1 MKKSINQI
9 LQEAVNA
16 HQNKKLEEAE
26 HLYLSI
32 LEEHPEHI
40 NANNNLGVLLDELGK
55 FEQAGKY
62 LRKSIELKPD
72 QAEAHNNLGNLL
84 SKLDK
89 TGLAIASYRKAIELN
104 PVYVKAQNALANEL
118 QKLNKF
124 EEADAYFKKVIE
136 INPNNAEAYN
146 NWGTSLFK
154 RYRLNEAEE
163 HLKKALLLKVGFAE
177 AHNNLAATLKSL
189 GKIDEA
195 EKNYI
200 KAIELKPNFDQAYF
214 NLGNLQKECN
224 RLDEAE
230 ANYKKAIELDP
241 INAKFYFNLGLI
253 KNLYKEDE
261 LFIKTKKLYLDQ
273 SLSNKER
280 STIGFTLAKAF
291 EELNQFDESFKYY
304 TEGNALH
311 KKLLT
316 YNVEQDVMFFKQL
329 KESYPNIKKNSLK
342 GTDLKNRPRLI
353 FIVGMPRSGTT
364 LVEQIISSHPEV
376 MGEGELRQVK
386 DFGDT
391 MARGMS
397 KVDNYTLLDF
407 RKKYFENLRKLPN
420 KKSVVTD
427 KMPENFKYLGLICSV
442 FPDAKII
449 HVKRNPAAT
458 CWGNYTKHYAVK
470 QSNNLTLANEDP
482 TNQTANP
489 FSYKLEDLVAY
500 YELYQDLMKFWEEQC
515 GLQIYNLNYEKLTE
529 NQEEETKKLIKYLE
543 LDWEEKCLAPQENKR
558 IVSTSSSL
566 QVRQKV
572 YQGSS
577 EKWKKFKPFLN
588 GVFDQLNH

>member
-1 MKKSINQI
+1 MKKNINQI

-32 LEEHPEHI
+32 LEEQPEHI
-40 NANNNLGVLLDELGK
+40 DANNNLGVLLDELSK
-55 FEQAGKY
+55 FELAEKY
-62 LRKSIELKPD
+62 SRKAIKLKPD
-72 QAEAHNNLGNLL
+72 QAEAHNNLGNIL

-89 TGLAIASYRKAIELN
+89 TGLAIASYRKAIELK
-104 PVYVKAQNALANEL
+104 PGYAKAYNSLGNIL
-118 QKLNKF
+118 RKLDKF
-124 EEADAYFKKVIE
+124 GEADAYFKKAIE
-136 INPNNAEAYN
+136 INPNYAEAYN
-146 NWGTSLFK
+146 SLGTSLFQ

-163 HLKKALLLKVGFAE
+163 NYKKALLLKVGFAI

-200 KAIELKPNFDQAYF
+200 KAIELKSNFAQAYF

-241 INAKFYFNLGLI
+241 KNSKFYFSLGLI

-280 STIGFTLAKAF
+280 STLGFTLAKAF

-304 TEGNALH
+304 SEGNALH
-311 KKLLT
+311 KKLLN
-316 YNVEQDVMFFKQL
+316 YNIEQDVMLYKQL
-329 KESYPNIKKNSLK
+329 KESYSNIKKNSLE

-376 MGEGELRQVK
+376 MGEGELRHVK
-386 DFGDT
+386 NFGET
-391 MARGMS
+391 MARGIS
-397 KVDNYTLLDF
+397 KVDNHTLLDF

-442 FPDAKII
+442 FPNAKII

-470 QSNNLTLANEDP
+470 QPINHTSSEQDP
-482 TNQTANP
+482 TSLTANP
-489 FSYKLEDLVAY
+489 FSYKLEDLVTY
-500 YELYQDLMKFWEEQC
+500 YGLYQDLMKFWEEQC
-515 GLQIYNLNYEKLTE
+515 GQQIYNLNYEKLTE

-588 GVFDQLNH
+588 GVFDQLND